1 MTCTVIYYIGTALI
15 GLLFILCFSLAIT
28 LAGYIMWSAW
38 ELITMIKWKKDG
50 ESKEE
55 RNINERQS

>member
-1 MTCTVIYYIGTALI
+1 MTGTVVSDIGIAL
-15 GLLFILCFSLAIT
+15 LSILIVALAIT
-28 LAGYIMWSAW
+28 LAGYVMWSAW
-38 ELITMIKWKKDG
+38 AFVTMIKWKKDG